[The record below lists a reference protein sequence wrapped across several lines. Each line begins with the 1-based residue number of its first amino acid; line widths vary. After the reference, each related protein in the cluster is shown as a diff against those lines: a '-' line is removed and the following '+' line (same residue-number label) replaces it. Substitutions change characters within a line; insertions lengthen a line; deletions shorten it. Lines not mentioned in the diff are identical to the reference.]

1 MASKKYQRHDTHISA
16 EEKDEFVLFTM
27 VSFFETITFLLVA
40 LGVSVSDAA
49 FVNPSSQNVAFR
61 QSSRIVP
68 TGTTTTSIVVTPTT
82 LSTPVMTTYRET
94 KTAHSMSMSMSM
106 LDMNSLVLATI
117 DADIANIDDNKF
129 GLVFAGGIA
138 VMVGG
143 VLSAL
148 IVGFILERGDLYASV
163 VADSYLQGAQ
173 DEEFWKGLSEEEKK
187 KTQELLSKVKAS
199 KAGETID
206 TTAQHGDSASDGY
219 KTPQVTV
226 SEEKKEVGMF
236 SDYDQTN

>member
-1 MASKKYQRHDTHISA
+1 
-16 EEKDEFVLFTM
+16 M

-40 LGVSVSDAA
+40 LGVSVSHAA
-49 FVNPSSQNVAFR
+49 FVNPSSQHVAFR
-61 QSSRIVP
+61 QSSFP
-68 TGTTTTSIVVTPTT
+68 STVTPTR
-82 LSTPVMTTYRET
+82 STPTTFRET
-94 KTAHSMSMSMSM
+94 NTAQHM

-173 DEEFWKGLSEEEKK
+173 DEEFWKGLSDEEKK

-199 KAGETID
+199 KEGGTAPAGGD
-206 TTAQHGDSASDGY
+206 TAIQPV
-219 KTPQVTV
+219 TPTPEVFV

>member
-1 MASKKYQRHDTHISA
+1 
-16 EEKDEFVLFTM
+16 M
-27 VSFFETITFLLVA
+27 VSFFEMITFLSLA
-40 LGVSVSDAA
+40 LGVSVSHAA
-49 FVNPSSQNVAFR
+49 FVNPTSSSQHVLAFR
-61 QSSRIVP
+61 QSSFQSP
-68 TGTTTTSIVVTPTT
+68 AAPTT
-82 LSTPVMTTYRET
+82 LFRET
-94 KTAHSMSMSMSM
+94 NTAHSMLDGSM
-106 LDMNSLVLATI
+106 LDGCLQGTAMNMNSLHSMNSLVLATI

-173 DEEFWKGLSEEEKK
+173 DEEFWKGLSEEETK

-199 KAGETID
+199 KEGGTID
-206 TTAQHGDSASDGY
+206 TTAQHATSYSSDGY
-219 KTPQVTV
+219 KTTPVSVNV

-236 SDYDQTN
+236 SDYDKTN

>member
-1 MASKKYQRHDTHISA
+1 
-16 EEKDEFVLFTM
+16 M
-27 VSFFETITFLLVA
+27 VSSLEIITLLSVA
-40 LGVSVSDAA
+40 LAGVSVSHAA
-49 FVNPSSQNVAFR
+49 FVNPSSQHVAFR
-61 QSSRIVP
+61 QSSPIA
-68 TGTTTTSIVVTPTT
+68 SPTT
-82 LSTPVMTTYRET
+82 FRET
-94 KTAHSMSMSMSM
+94 NTAHNMMDNSM
-106 LDMNSLVLATI
+106 LDGLQGSATNSMNSLVLATI

-199 KAGETID
+199 KEGGTVD
-206 TTAQHGDSASDGY
+206 TTAQHETSYSSDGDY
-219 KTPQVTV
+219 KTPVVSVNV

-236 SDYDQTN
+236 SDYDKSN

>member
-1 MASKKYQRHDTHISA
+1 MLDS
-16 EEKDEFVLFTM
+16 
-27 VSFFETITFLLVA
+27 
-40 LGVSVSDAA
+40 
-49 FVNPSSQNVAFR
+49 
-61 QSSRIVP
+61 
-68 TGTTTTSIVVTPTT
+68 
-82 LSTPVMTTYRET
+82 
-94 KTAHSMSMSMSM
+94 SM
-106 LDMNSLVLATI
+106 LEGLQGSAAMNSLVLATI

-173 DEEFWKGLSEEEKK
+173 DEEFWKGLSEEETK

-199 KAGETID
+199 KEGGTID
-206 TTAQHGDSASDGY
+206 TTAQHATSYSSDGY
-219 KTPQVTV
+219 KTPIV
-226 SEEKKEVGMF
+226 SVNVSDEKKEVGMF
-236 SDYDQTN
+236 SDYDKTN

>member
-1 MASKKYQRHDTHISA
+1 
-16 EEKDEFVLFTM
+16 M
-27 VSFFETITFLLVA
+27 VTFFKMLTLLSVA
-40 LGVSVSDAA
+40 LAGVSVTNAA
-49 FVNPSSQNVAFR
+49 FVNPSSTSQHVAFR
-61 QSSRIVP
+61 QSSFQ
-68 TGTTTTSIVVTPTT
+68 SPTT
-82 LSTPVMTTYRET
+82 FRET
-94 KTAHSMSMSMSM
+94 KTAHSMLDGSM
-106 LDMNSLVLATI
+106 LDGLQGSAMNSMNSLVLATI

-199 KAGETID
+199 KEGGSSTID
-206 TTAQHGDSASDGY
+206 TTAQHTTSASSDGY
-219 KTPQVTV
+219 KTPQVSVNV

-236 SDYDQTN
+236 SDYDQSN